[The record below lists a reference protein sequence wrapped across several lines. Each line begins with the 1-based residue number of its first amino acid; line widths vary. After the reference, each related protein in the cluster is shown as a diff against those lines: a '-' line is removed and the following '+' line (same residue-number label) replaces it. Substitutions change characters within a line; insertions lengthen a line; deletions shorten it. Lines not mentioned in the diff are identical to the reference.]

1 MCGQER
7 LWAGKREFIFQMIKF
22 EYTMT
27 VNLNGLGESD
37 HSIVF
42 DDIEQLEMEVYKRKY
57 LEEYRRWDM
66 GGNEVIHKCLVY
78 G

>member
-1 MCGQER
+1 
-7 LWAGKREFIFQMIKF
+7 
-22 EYTMT
+22 MT

-78 G
+78 D